1 MTLDFEKVE
10 IGKSEVYWKN
20 IDRYEL
26 TFGDRKLVL
35 HKEEDSNGGDTHYM
49 EGKDLFK
56 EEELEP
62 IEHALWNEELEDF
75 QYDRILKTLNGGL
88 WGTSHEFTNYI
99 SQYSPYWVYCVPN
112 KKSMEMVI

>member
-1 MTLDFEKVE
+1 MALDLQNVE

-49 EGKDLFK
+49 EGYNLFTK
-56 EEELEP
+56 EEIAQIEEEL
-62 IEHALWNEELEDF
+62 WCDGFED
-75 QYDRILKTLNGGL
+75 L
-88 WGTSHEFTNYI
+88 
-99 SQYSPYWVYCVPN
+99 
-112 KKSMEMVI
+112 

>member
-35 HKEEDSNGGDTHYM
+35 HKEEDSNCGDTHYM
-49 EGKDLFK
+49 EGKDLFT
-56 EEELEP
+56 EEELEQ

-75 QYDRILKTLNGGL
+75 
-88 WGTSHEFTNYI
+88 
-99 SQYSPYWVYCVPN
+99 
-112 KKSMEMVI
+112 